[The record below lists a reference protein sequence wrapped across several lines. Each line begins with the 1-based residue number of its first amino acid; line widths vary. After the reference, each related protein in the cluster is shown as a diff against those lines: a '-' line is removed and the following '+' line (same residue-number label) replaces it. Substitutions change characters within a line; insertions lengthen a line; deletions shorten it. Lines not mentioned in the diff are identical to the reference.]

1 MNFNFQLILKNKLL
15 VIFTKKK
22 LLEVKSLAFTH
33 EGQNQICFPDISL
46 SNNEGLIVLGN
57 SGSGKTTLINLI
69 AGLIKADSGDI
80 TFNQTKYN
88 ELSLDDLDIFRGK
101 NIGLIFQKPHF
112 IRNLTVLENLS
123 LSTHLSRNKVRNEI
137 FEETLSEVGLSEKI
151 NMRPNELSEGE
162 QQRLSIAM
170 ALVKEPALILA
181 DEPTSSLDDNNC
193 NKVISLLKK
202 YSEKKGCKL
211 VIVTHDSRIKDLFK
225 KRISL

>member
-1 MNFNFQLILKNKLL
+1 
-15 VIFTKKK
+15 
-22 LLEVKSLAFTH
+22 LLEVKSLTFTH

-69 AGLIKADSGDI
+69 AGLIKPDSGDI
-80 TFNQTKYN
+80 TLNQTKYN

-112 IRNLTVLENLS
+112 IRNLNVLENLS
-123 LSTHLSRNKVRNEI
+123 LSTHLSRNKVSKEI
-137 FEETLSEVGLSEKI
+137 FEETLNEVGLSEKV
-151 NMRPNELSEGE
+151 NVRPNELSEGE

-170 ALVKEPALILA
+170 ALVKEPSLILA

-193 NKVISLLKK
+193 NKVISLLKA
-202 YSEKKGCKL
+202 YSENKGCKL
-211 VIVTHDSRIKDLFK
+211 IIVTHDSRIKNLFK
-225 KRISL
+225 KKISL

>member
-1 MNFNFQLILKNKLL
+1 M
-15 VIFTKKK
+15 
-22 LLEVKSLAFTH
+22 LEVKSLTFTH

-69 AGLIKADSGDI
+69 AGLIKPDSGDI
-80 TFNQTKYN
+80 TLNQTKYN

-112 IRNLTVLENLS
+112 IRNLNVLENLS
-123 LSTHLSRNKVRNEI
+123 LSTHLSRNKVRKEI
-137 FEETLSEVGLSEKI
+137 FEETLSEVGLSEKV
-151 NMRPNELSEGE
+151 NVRPNELSEGE

-170 ALVKEPALILA
+170 ALVKEPSIILA

-193 NKVISLLKK
+193 NKVINLLKA
-202 YSEKKGCKL
+202 YSQKKGCKL
-211 VIVTHDSRIKDLFK
+211 IIVTHDIRIKDLFEK
-225 KRISL
+225 KISL

>member
-1 MNFNFQLILKNKLL
+1 M
-15 VIFTKKK
+15 
-22 LLEVKSLAFTH
+22 LEVKSLTFTH

-69 AGLIKADSGDI
+69 AGLIKPDSGDI
-80 TFNQTKYN
+80 TLNQTKYN

-112 IRNLTVLENLS
+112 IRNLNVLENLS
-123 LSTHLSRNKVRNEI
+123 LSTHLSRNKVRKEI
-137 FEETLSEVGLSEKI
+137 FEETLREVGLSEKV
-151 NMRPNELSEGE
+151 NVRPNELSEGE

-170 ALVKEPALILA
+170 ALVKEPSIILA

-193 NKVISLLKK
+193 NKVISLLKA
-202 YSEKKGCKL
+202 YSENKGCKL
-211 VIVTHDSRIKDLFK
+211 IIVTHDIRIKDLFK
-225 KRISL
+225 KKISL

>member
-1 MNFNFQLILKNKLL
+1 M
-15 VIFTKKK
+15 
-22 LLEVKSLAFTH
+22 LEVKSLTFTH

-69 AGLIKADSGDI
+69 AGLIKPDSGDI
-80 TFNQTKYN
+80 TLNQTKYN

-112 IRNLTVLENLS
+112 IRNLNVLENLS
-123 LSTHLSRNKVRNEI
+123 LSTHLSRNKVRKEI
-137 FEETLSEVGLSEKI
+137 FEETLSEVGLSEKV
-151 NMRPNELSEGE
+151 NVRPNELSEGE

-170 ALVKEPALILA
+170 ALVKEPSIILA

-193 NKVISLLKK
+193 NKVISLLKA
-202 YSEKKGCKL
+202 YSENKGCKL
-211 VIVTHDSRIKDLFK
+211 IIVTHDIRIKDLFK
-225 KRISL
+225 KKISL

>member
-1 MNFNFQLILKNKLL
+1 M
-15 VIFTKKK
+15 
-22 LLEVKSLAFTH
+22 LEVKSLTFTY

-69 AGLIKADSGDI
+69 AGLIKPDSGDI
-80 TFNQTKYN
+80 TLNQTKYN

-112 IRNLTVLENLS
+112 IRNLNVLENLS
-123 LSTHLSRNKVRNEI
+123 LSTHLSRNKVRKEI
-137 FEETLSEVGLSEKI
+137 FEETLSEVGLSEKV
-151 NMRPNELSEGE
+151 NVRPNELSEGE

-170 ALVKEPALILA
+170 ALVKEPSIILA

-193 NKVISLLKK
+193 NKVISLLKA
-202 YSEKKGCKL
+202 YSENKGCKL
-211 VIVTHDSRIKDLFK
+211 IIVTHDSRIKDLFK
-225 KRISL
+225 KKISL

>member
-1 MNFNFQLILKNKLL
+1 M
-15 VIFTKKK
+15 
-22 LLEVKSLAFTH
+22 LEVKSLTFTH

-69 AGLIKADSGDI
+69 AGLIKPDSGDI
-80 TFNQTKYN
+80 TLNQTKYN

-112 IRNLTVLENLS
+112 IRNLNVLENLS
-123 LSTHLSRNKVRNEI
+123 LSTHLSRNKVRKEI
-137 FEETLSEVGLSEKI
+137 FEETLSEVGLSEKV
-151 NMRPNELSEGE
+151 NVRPNELSEGE

-170 ALVKEPALILA
+170 ALVKEPSIILA

-193 NKVISLLKK
+193 NKVINLLKA
-202 YSEKKGCKL
+202 YSQKKGCKL
-211 VIVTHDSRIKDLFK
+211 IIVTHDNRIKDLFK
-225 KRISL
+225 KKISL

>member
-1 MNFNFQLILKNKLL
+1 M
-15 VIFTKKK
+15 
-22 LLEVKSLAFTH
+22 LEVKSLTFTH

-69 AGLIKADSGDI
+69 AGLIKPDSGDI
-80 TFNQTKYN
+80 TLNQTKYN

-112 IRNLTVLENLS
+112 IRNLNVLENLS
-123 LSTHLSRNKVRNEI
+123 LSTHLSRNKVRKEI
-137 FEETLSEVGLSEKI
+137 FEETLSEVGLSEKV
-151 NMRPNELSEGE
+151 NVRPNELSEGE

-170 ALVKEPALILA
+170 ALVKEPSIILA

-193 NKVISLLKK
+193 NKVISLLKA
-202 YSEKKGCKL
+202 YSENKGCKL
-211 VIVTHDSRIKDLFK
+211 IIVTHDSRIKDLFK
-225 KRISL
+225 KKISL

>member
-1 MNFNFQLILKNKLL
+1 M
-15 VIFTKKK
+15 
-22 LLEVKSLAFTH
+22 LEVKSLTFTH

-69 AGLIKADSGDI
+69 AGLIKPDSGDI
-80 TFNQTKYN
+80 TLNQTKYN

-112 IRNLTVLENLS
+112 IRNLNVLENLS
-123 LSTHLSRNKVRNEI
+123 LSTHLSRNKVRREI
-137 FEETLSEVGLSEKI
+137 FEETLNEVGLSEKV
-151 NMRPNELSEGE
+151 NVRPNELSEGE

-170 ALVKEPALILA
+170 ALVKEPSIILA

-193 NKVISLLKK
+193 NKVISLLKA
-202 YSEKKGCKL
+202 YSENKGCKL
-211 VIVTHDSRIKDLFK
+211 IIVTHDTRIKNLFK
-225 KRISL
+225 KKISL

>member
-1 MNFNFQLILKNKLL
+1 
-15 VIFTKKK
+15 
-22 LLEVKSLAFTH
+22 LLEVKSLTFTH

-69 AGLIKADSGDI
+69 AGLIKPDSGDI
-80 TFNQTKYN
+80 TLNQTKYN

-112 IRNLTVLENLS
+112 IRNLNVLENLS
-123 LSTHLSRNKVRNEI
+123 LSTHLSRNKVRKEI
-137 FEETLSEVGLSEKI
+137 FEETLREVGLSEKV
-151 NMRPNELSEGE
+151 NVRPNELSEGE

-170 ALVKEPALILA
+170 ALVKEPSIILA

-193 NKVISLLKK
+193 NKVISLLKA
-202 YSEKKGCKL
+202 YSENKGCKL
-211 VIVTHDSRIKDLFK
+211 IIVTHDIRIKDLFK
-225 KRISL
+225 KKISL

>member
-1 MNFNFQLILKNKLL
+1 M
-15 VIFTKKK
+15 
-22 LLEVKSLAFTH
+22 LEVKSLTFTH

-69 AGLIKADSGDI
+69 AGLIKPDSGDI
-80 TFNQTKYN
+80 TLNQTKYN

-112 IRNLTVLENLS
+112 IRNLNVLENLS
-123 LSTHLSRNKVRNEI
+123 LSTHLSRNKVRKMI
-137 FEETLSEVGLSEKI
+137 FEETLSEVGLSEKV
-151 NMRPNELSEGE
+151 NVRPNELSEGE

-170 ALVKEPALILA
+170 ALVKEPSIILA

-193 NKVISLLKK
+193 NKVINLLKA
-202 YSEKKGCKL
+202 YSQKKGCKL
-211 VIVTHDSRIKDLFK
+211 IIVTHDGRIKDLFEK
-225 KRISL
+225 KISL

>member
-1 MNFNFQLILKNKLL
+1 M
-15 VIFTKKK
+15 
-22 LLEVKSLAFTH
+22 LEVKSLTFTH
-33 EGQNQICFPDISL
+33 EGHKQICFPDISL

-69 AGLIKADSGDI
+69 AGLIKPDSGDI
-80 TFNQTKYN
+80 TLNQTKYN

-112 IRNLTVLENLS
+112 IRNLNVLENLS
-123 LSTHLSRNKVRNEI
+123 LSTYLSRNKVRREI
-137 FEETLSEVGLSEKI
+137 FQETLSKVGLKEKVNI
-151 NMRPNELSEGE
+151 KPNQLSEGE

-170 ALVKEPALILA
+170 ALVKEPPIILA

-193 NKVISLLKK
+193 NKVISLLKE

-225 KRISL
+225 KKISL

>member
-1 MNFNFQLILKNKLL
+1 M
-15 VIFTKKK
+15 
-22 LLEVKSLAFTH
+22 LEVKSLTFTH
-33 EGQNQICFPDISL
+33 EGHKQICFPDISL

-69 AGLIKADSGDI
+69 AGLVKPDSGDI
-80 TFNQTKYN
+80 TLNQTKYN

-112 IRNLTVLENLS
+112 IRNLNVLENLS
-123 LSTHLSRNKVRNEI
+123 LSTYLSRNKVRREI
-137 FEETLSEVGLSEKI
+137 FQETLSKVGLREKVNI
-151 NMRPNELSEGE
+151 KPNKLSEGE

-170 ALVKEPALILA
+170 ALVKEPAIILA

-193 NKVISLLKK
+193 NKVISLLKE

-225 KRISL
+225 KKISL

>member
-1 MNFNFQLILKNKLL
+1 M
-15 VIFTKKK
+15 
-22 LLEVKSLAFTH
+22 LEVKSLTFTH
-33 EGQNQICFPDISL
+33 EGHKQICFPDISL

-69 AGLIKADSGDI
+69 AGLVKPDSGDI
-80 TFNQTKYN
+80 TLNQTKYN

-112 IRNLTVLENLS
+112 IRNLNVLENLS
-123 LSTHLSRNKVRNEI
+123 LSTYLSRNKVRREI
-137 FEETLSEVGLSEKI
+137 FQETLSKVGLKEKVNI
-151 NMRPNELSEGE
+151 KPNQLSEGE

-170 ALVKEPALILA
+170 ALVKEPAIILA

-193 NKVISLLKK
+193 NKVISLLKE

-225 KRISL
+225 KKISL

>member
-1 MNFNFQLILKNKLL
+1 M
-15 VIFTKKK
+15 
-22 LLEVKSLAFTH
+22 LEVKSLTFTH

-69 AGLIKADSGDI
+69 AGLIKPDSGDI
-80 TFNQTKYN
+80 TLNQTKYN

-123 LSTHLSRNKVRNEI
+123 LSTHLSRNKVRKEV

-151 NMRPNELSEGE
+151 NMRPYELSEGE

-170 ALVKEPALILA
+170 ALVKEPSIILA

-193 NKVISLLKK
+193 NKVINLLKA

-211 VIVTHDSRIKDLFK
+211 IIVTHDNRIKDLFK
-225 KRISL
+225 KKISL

>member
-1 MNFNFQLILKNKLL
+1 M
-15 VIFTKKK
+15 
-22 LLEVKSLAFTH
+22 LEVKSLTFTH
-33 EGQNQICFPDISL
+33 EGHKQICFPDISL

-80 TFNQTKYN
+80 TLNQTKYN

-112 IRNLTVLENLS
+112 IRNLTVFENLS
-123 LSTHLSRNKVRNEI
+123 LSTHLSRNKVRKEI
-137 FEETLSEVGLSEKI
+137 FEETLSEVGLSEKV

-202 YSEKKGCKL
+202 YSEKKAENRK
-211 VIVTHDSRIKDLFK
+211 F
-225 KRISL
+225 

>member
-1 MNFNFQLILKNKLL
+1 M
-15 VIFTKKK
+15 
-22 LLEVKSLAFTH
+22 LEVKSLTFTH

-69 AGLIKADSGDI
+69 AGLIKPDSGDI
-80 TFNQTKYN
+80 TLNQTKYN

-112 IRNLTVLENLS
+112 IRNLNVLENLS
-123 LSTHLSRNKVRNEI
+123 LSTHLSRNKVRKEI
-137 FEETLSEVGLSEKI
+137 FEETLSEVGLSEKV
-151 NMRPNELSEGE
+151 NVRPNELSEGE

-170 ALVKEPALILA
+170 ALVKEPSIILA

-193 NKVISLLKK
+193 NKVINLLKA
-202 YSEKKGCKL
+202 YIQKKGCKL
-211 VIVTHDSRIKDLFK
+211 IIVTHDGRIKDLFK
-225 KRISL
+225 KKISL

>member
-80 TFNQTKYN
+80 TLNQTKYN

-123 LSTHLSRNKVRNEI
+123 LSTHLSRNKVRKEI
-137 FEETLSEVGLSEKI
+137 FEETLSEVGLSEKVNI
-151 NMRPNELSEGE
+151 EDQL
-162 QQRLSIAM
+162 
-170 ALVKEPALILA
+170 
-181 DEPTSSLDDNNC
+181 
-193 NKVISLLKK
+193 
-202 YSEKKGCKL
+202 
-211 VIVTHDSRIKDLFK
+211 
-225 KRISL
+225 

>member
-1 MNFNFQLILKNKLL
+1 M
-15 VIFTKKK
+15 
-22 LLEVKSLAFTH
+22 LEVKSLTFTH

-69 AGLIKADSGDI
+69 AGLIKPDSGDI
-80 TFNQTKYN
+80 TLNQTKYN

-112 IRNLTVLENLS
+112 IRNLNVLENLS
-123 LSTHLSRNKVRNEI
+123 LSTHLSRNKVRKMI
-137 FEETLSEVGLSEKI
+137 FEETLSEVGLSEKV
-151 NMRPNELSEGE
+151 NVRPNELSEGE

-170 ALVKEPALILA
+170 ALVKEPSIILA

-193 NKVISLLKK
+193 NKVINLLKA
-202 YSEKKGCKL
+202 YSHKKGMQ
-211 VIVTHDSRIKDLFK
+211 VNNRNS
-225 KRISL
+225 

>member
-1 MNFNFQLILKNKLL
+1 M
-15 VIFTKKK
+15 
-22 LLEVKSLAFTH
+22 LEVKSLTFTH

-69 AGLIKADSGDI
+69 AGLIKPDSGDI
-80 TFNQTKYN
+80 TLNQTKYN

-112 IRNLTVLENLS
+112 IRNLNVLENLS
-123 LSTHLSRNKVRNEI
+123 LSTHLSRNKVRREI
-137 FEETLSEVGLSEKI
+137 FEETLSEVGLSEKV
-151 NMRPNELSEGE
+151 NVRPNELSEGE

-170 ALVKEPALILA
+170 AIVKEPSIILA

-193 NKVISLLKK
+193 NKVINLLEA
-202 YSEKKGCKL
+202 YSQKKGCKL
-211 VIVTHDSRIKDLFK
+211 IIVTHDGRIKDLFEK
-225 KRISL
+225 KISL

>member
-1 MNFNFQLILKNKLL
+1 M
-15 VIFTKKK
+15 
-22 LLEVKSLAFTH
+22 LEVKSLTFTH

-69 AGLIKADSGDI
+69 AGLIKPDSGDI
-80 TFNQTKYN
+80 ILNQTKYN

-112 IRNLTVLENLS
+112 IRNLNVLENLS
-123 LSTHLSRNKVRNEI
+123 LSTHLSRNKVRKEI
-137 FEETLSEVGLSEKI
+137 FEETLREVGLSEKV
-151 NMRPNELSEGE
+151 NVRPNELSEGE

-170 ALVKEPALILA
+170 ALVKEPSIILA

-193 NKVISLLKK
+193 NKVISLLKA
-202 YSEKKGCKL
+202 YSENKGCKL
-211 VIVTHDSRIKDLFK
+211 IIVTHDIRIKDLFK
-225 KRISL
+225 KKISL

>member
-1 MNFNFQLILKNKLL
+1 M
-15 VIFTKKK
+15 
-22 LLEVKSLAFTH
+22 LEVKSLTFTH

-69 AGLIKADSGDI
+69 AGLIKPDSGDI
-80 TFNQTKYN
+80 TLNQTKYN

-112 IRNLTVLENLS
+112 IRNLNVLENLS
-123 LSTHLSRNKVRNEI
+123 LSTHLSRNKVRREI
-137 FEETLSEVGLSEKI
+137 FEETLSQVGLSEKV
-151 NMRPNELSEGE
+151 NVRPIELSEGE

-170 ALVKEPALILA
+170 ALVKEPSIILA

-193 NKVISLLKK
+193 NKVINLLKA
-202 YSEKKGCKL
+202 YSQKKGCKL
-211 VIVTHDSRIKDLFK
+211 IIVTHDSRIKDLFEK
-225 KRISL
+225 KISL

>member
-1 MNFNFQLILKNKLL
+1 M
-15 VIFTKKK
+15 
-22 LLEVKSLAFTH
+22 LEVKSLTFTH

-69 AGLIKADSGDI
+69 AGLIKPDSGDI
-80 TFNQTKYN
+80 TLNQTKYN

-112 IRNLTVLENLS
+112 IRNLNVLENLS
-123 LSTHLSRNKVRNEI
+123 LSTHLSRNKVRKEI
-137 FEETLSEVGLSEKI
+137 FEETLSEVGLSEKV
-151 NMRPNELSEGE
+151 NVRPNELSEGE

-170 ALVKEPALILA
+170 ALVKEPSIILA

-193 NKVISLLKK
+193 NKVINLLKA
-202 YSEKKGCKL
+202 YSQKKGCKL
-211 VIVTHDSRIKDLFK
+211 IIVTHDGRIKDLFK
-225 KRISL
+225 KKISL

>member
-1 MNFNFQLILKNKLL
+1 M
-15 VIFTKKK
+15 
-22 LLEVKSLAFTH
+22 LEVKSLTFTH

-69 AGLIKADSGDI
+69 AGLIKPDSGDI
-80 TFNQTKYN
+80 TLNQTKYN

-112 IRNLTVLENLS
+112 IRNLNVLENLS
-123 LSTHLSRNKVRNEI
+123 LSTHLSRNKVRKEI
-137 FEETLSEVGLSEKI
+137 FEETLSEVGLSAKV
-151 NMRPNELSEGE
+151 NVRPNELSEGE

-170 ALVKEPALILA
+170 ALVKEPSIILA

-193 NKVISLLKK
+193 NKVINLLKA
-202 YSEKKGCKL
+202 YSQKKGRKL
-211 VIVTHDSRIKDLFK
+211 IIVTHDSRIKDLFEK
-225 KRISL
+225 KISL

>member
-1 MNFNFQLILKNKLL
+1 M
-15 VIFTKKK
+15 
-22 LLEVKSLAFTH
+22 LEVKSLTFTH

-69 AGLIKADSGDI
+69 AGLIKPDSGDI
-80 TFNQTKYN
+80 TLNQTKYN

-112 IRNLTVLENLS
+112 IRNLNVLENMS
-123 LSTHLSRNKVRNEI
+123 LSTHLSRNKFRKEI
-137 FEETLSEVGLSEKI
+137 FEETLSEVGLSEKV
-151 NMRPNELSEGE
+151 NVRPNELSEGE

-170 ALVKEPALILA
+170 ALVKEPSIILA

-193 NKVISLLKK
+193 NKVISLLKA
-202 YSEKKGCKL
+202 YSENKGCKL
-211 VIVTHDSRIKDLFK
+211 IIVTHDIRIKDLFK
-225 KRISL
+225 KKISL

>member
-1 MNFNFQLILKNKLL
+1 M
-15 VIFTKKK
+15 
-22 LLEVKSLAFTH
+22 LEVKSLTFTH
-33 EGQNQICFPDISL
+33 EGHKQICFPDISL

-69 AGLIKADSGDI
+69 AGLVKPDSGDI
-80 TFNQTKYN
+80 TLNQTKYN

-112 IRNLTVLENLS
+112 IRNLNVLENLS
-123 LSTHLSRNKVRNEI
+123 LSTYLSRNKVRREI
-137 FEETLSEVGLSEKI
+137 FQETLSKVGLKEKVNI
-151 NMRPNELSEGE
+151 KPNQLSEGE

-170 ALVKEPALILA
+170 ALVKEPPIILA

-193 NKVISLLKK
+193 NKVISLLKQ

-225 KRISL
+225 KKISL